1 MTIEELAKQT
11 QELDERTIELNERC
25 NKIFEKLT
33 RQAGGLNAKVE
44 LSKKI
49 GHYEVIVNEVLI
61 LVDRSEYEA
70 IEKTL

>member
-11 QELDERTIELNERC
+11 QELDEKTIELNERC

-33 RQAGGLNAKVE
+33 IQAGGLNAKVE
-44 LSKKI
+44 LNKNGLFNISI
-49 GHYEVIVNEVLI
+49 NGVEIVAI
-61 LVDRSEYEA
+61 SRSEYEA